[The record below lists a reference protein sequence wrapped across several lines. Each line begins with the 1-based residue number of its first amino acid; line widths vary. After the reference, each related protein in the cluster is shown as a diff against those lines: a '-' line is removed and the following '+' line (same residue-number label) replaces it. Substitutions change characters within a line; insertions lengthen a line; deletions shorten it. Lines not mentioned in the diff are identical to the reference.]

1 MTNEEKAKFMQS
13 MIKVAE
19 NETDLSKQ
27 RVAEETGRLSGINF
41 MIQEMNF
48 YLNNLE
54 IKPEKSEVSNSKIV
68 EKKAPD
74 KTQSKR
80 IIIDLGKVKALR
92 TAGWSF
98 EKIAD
103 EFGCSAQTI
112 INHLNRDELIQKRNK
127 SKEKRDNND
136 DT

>member
-1 MTNEEKAKFMQS
+1 
-13 MIKVAE
+13 MIHKME
-19 NETDLSKQ
+19 
-27 RVAEETGRLSGINF
+27 I
-41 MIQEMNF
+41 

-54 IKPEKSEVSNSKIV
+54 IEPEKSEVSNSKTV
-68 EKKAPD
+68 EKETPA

-80 IIIDLGKVKALR
+80 IIIDLGKVRALR
-92 TAGWSF
+92 AAGWSF

>member
-1 MTNEEKAKFMQS
+1 MTKEEKAKFMQS
-13 MIKVAE
+13 MIKAAE

-27 RVAEETGRLSGINF
+27 RVAEETGRVLGINF
-41 MIQEMNF
+41 MIQKMDN

-54 IKPEKSEVSNSKIV
+54 IEPEKSEVSNSKTV
-68 EKKAPD
+68 EKETPA

-80 IIIDLGKVKALR
+80 IIIDLGKVRALR
-92 TAGWSF
+92 AAGWSF

-136 DT
+136 NT